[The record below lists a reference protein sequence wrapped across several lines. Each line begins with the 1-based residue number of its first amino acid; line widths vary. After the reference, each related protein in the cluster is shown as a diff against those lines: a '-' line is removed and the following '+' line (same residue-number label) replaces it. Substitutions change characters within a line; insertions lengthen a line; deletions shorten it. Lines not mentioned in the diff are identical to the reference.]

1 MTDVTRDELRDL
13 RADLVQRLSDVKDDL
28 TQSMASGFGGVHGRL
43 DVLNGRTAKG
53 ETAVAELRVKIA
65 NLDRE
70 VFHRRKPATDGESE
84 KRSITRRDVSMF
96 VVGGG
101 AILGLFELIQAL
113 MRGLP

>member
-1 MTDVTRDELRDL
+1 ELRDL

-28 TQSMASGFGGVHGRL
+28 AQSMASGFGGVHGRL

-53 ETAVAELRVKIA
+53 EAAAAAMDVRIH
-65 NLDRE
+65 NLERE
-70 VFHRRKPATDGESE
+70 VFRRGRKDSEPDEE
-84 KRSITRRDVSMF
+84 KRSITRRDVSVF

-113 MRGLP
+113 MRGMP